1 MKHSTEKL
9 LKKMNENSKFAE
21 KIFTQTE
28 NKKVIELAK
37 EEGIELTLDNIVEA
51 NEIIKNAMEEFQEG
65 ELSEEE
71 LEDISGGL
79 RFKLGKGKA
88 DISLN
93 INININKKT
102 INNTIENAIIS
113 AITFTYEKG
122 IPFATEK
129 SSPIVEDVIVYSR
142 KKMR

>member
-1 MKHSTEKL
+1 MKDSTEKL
-9 LKKMNENSKFAE
+9 LKKMNENNEFAE

-28 NKKVIELAK
+28 NEKVIELAK
-37 EEGIELTLDNIVEA
+37 EEGIELNLDNIAEA

-79 RFKLGKGKA
+79 RFKLGKGGA

-93 INININKKT
+93 INININKKA
-102 INNTIENAIIS
+102 IGKKIDDAIIS
-113 AITFTYEKG
+113 AMVFTVEKG
-122 IPFATEK
+122 VPFAIEK
-129 SSPIVEDVIVYSR
+129 GVPIAHDAMVYSS